1 MAVATIDGVDFDVP
15 FGGIF
20 SGGLDWSLH
29 GLVEQHRDYQEW
41 VDECFSDPEEPY
53 DAIWHDTL
61 GFAHAPNGDCIAVD
75 LTPGRVG
82 EVVYLSHDDGE
93 GHGYVLAQSLD
104 DLLDRWVPLACPGP
118 EDWQWLSFV
127 PFDFGPIDPAGENGL
142 AWRQLLGL
150 SAAPPRTPP
159 SVADDALFDELVARS
174 RASVDG
180 WAAHRLAA
188 RALSVCSSDRAESV
202 IGLLDDDGPLQGE
215 AARTLGRWRPAV
227 DALKRVALS
236 GSIHG
241 RRSAIIALRA
251 IPCAESRD
259 AIDDLRGRLS
269 QDWQPYLDLTAGH
282 RHQRADHLMVR
293 EPAGATRVDQEPLDR
308 RHADPRM
315 SPFASRTKPRSA
327 SARTRAITCARS
339 RVAGGLTRHSD
350 SVSDIIRYQ

>member
-1 MAVATIDGVDFDVP
+1 MWPVEEAELRLALESHTDALREHGVEVGRPEVLEPATLDQIDRVEAQLGAQIPASMRKVFAGVTSGVRWRWQTIDGVDFDVP

-150 SAAPPRTPP
+150 SAAPPRTPA

-227 DALKRVALS
+227 DALKRVAY
-236 GSIHG
+236 
-241 RRSAIIALRA
+241 RA
-251 IPCAESRD
+251 RFT
-259 AIDDLRGRLS
+259 G
-269 QDWQPYLDLTAGH
+269 
-282 RHQRADHLMVR
+282 
-293 EPAGATRVDQEPLDR
+293 AGARSSPCGLYRAPSPETPSTISVD
-308 RHADPRM
+308 
-315 SPFASRTKPRSA
+315 A
-327 SARTRAITCARS
+327 SARTGSPTSTNRYGTSAPAR
-339 RVAGGLTRHSD
+339 
-350 SVSDIIRYQ
+350 